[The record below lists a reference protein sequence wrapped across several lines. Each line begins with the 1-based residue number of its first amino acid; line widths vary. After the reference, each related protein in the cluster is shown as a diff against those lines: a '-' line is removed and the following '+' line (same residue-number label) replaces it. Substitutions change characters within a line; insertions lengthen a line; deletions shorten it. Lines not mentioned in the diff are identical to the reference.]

1 MTAVQTVPALLRF
14 LRLLPSGMRGKERI
28 VRWITRRMLHGGP
41 ADICA
46 NGLTFRV
53 PSTREPVARH
63 LIGDGTYEPD
73 VCAALASWLRPSSTF
88 FDVGANV
95 GVMSLFAAHRWCQHG
110 RVVSFEA
117 SPKIFA
123 CLDHND
129 RTNPHP
135 SLQVLNRA
143 VTSQS
148 GQQLTFFDAPDEK
161 FGMGSLTN
169 RFNTTGVEVPTITL
183 DDAASELGIEQV
195 DVIKVDVEG
204 FELGVFQG
212 AQRLLQ
218 QSQAP
223 FIVFEFNDWAE
234 DNGTTKPGDAQRF
247 LRDLGYTTLPLDRWQ
262 RGELKL
268 EPVIVS
274 GGENIVAFKPSI
286 Q

>member
-1 MTAVQTVPALLRF
+1 
-14 LRLLPSGMRGKERI
+14 
-28 VRWITRRMLHGGP
+28 MLAGGP
-41 ADICA
+41 ADIQTD
-46 NGLTFRV
+46 GITFRV
-53 PSTREPVARH
+53 PSTREPVAMH
-63 LIGDGTYEPD
+63 LIADGGYEPD
-73 VCAALASWLRPSSTF
+73 LCAVLASRLNPSSVF
-88 FDVGANV
+88 FDVGSNV
-95 GVMSLFAAHRWCQHG
+95 GVMSLSAAHRWCPQG
-110 RVVSFEA
+110 RVVGFEA
-117 SPKIFA
+117 SPKIFE
-123 CLDHND
+123 CLDHNA

-135 SLQVLNRA
+135 SLSVLNRA
-143 VTSQS
+143 VTGQS
-148 GQQLTFFDAPDEK
+148 GQHLTFYDAPDEK

-169 RFNTTGVEVPTITL
+169 RFGSSGVQVSTITL
-183 DDAASELGIEQV
+183 DDAASELGIERV

-218 QSQAP
+218 QNPAP

-262 RGELKL
+262 RGDLKL